1 MGIEQQ
7 INDALVSALSPTA
20 LAVIN
25 ESHKHAGHSGDD
37 GSGESHWRIEITAP
51 TLDGKSRIAKHR
63 GDPRRTRHRH
73 HRAHS
78 RVVASD
84 FLDLAIQRGV
94 GVGHRLMVLRPRGA
108 CSTETRTAH

>member
-1 MGIEQQ
+1 MGLEQQ

-37 GSGESHWRIEITAP
+37 GSGESHWRVEITAP

-63 GDPRRTRHRH
+63 
-73 HRAHS
+73 
-78 RVVASD
+78 
-84 FLDLAIQRGV
+84 AIHAALGEDIIGRIHALSLQI
-94 GVGHRLMVLRPRGA
+94 
-108 CSTETRTAH
+108 S

>member
-63 GDPRRTRHRH
+63 
-73 HRAHS
+73 
-78 RVVASD
+78 
-84 FLDLAIQRGV
+84 AIHAALGTDIIGRIHALSLQI
-94 GVGHRLMVLRPRGA
+94 
-108 CSTETRTAH
+108 S